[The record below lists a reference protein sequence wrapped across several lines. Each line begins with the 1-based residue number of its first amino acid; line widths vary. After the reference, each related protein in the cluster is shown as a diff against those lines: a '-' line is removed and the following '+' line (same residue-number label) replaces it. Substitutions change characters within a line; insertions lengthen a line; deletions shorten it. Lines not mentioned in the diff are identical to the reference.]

1 MPNLFVPLLGSLII
15 LAAAAPAQNPRA
27 PQRVDGTSPLSF
39 DPVIAT
45 DGDRSL
51 LAWVEASAVR
61 VARSDGRGE
70 SWSAPVRVD
79 SDSAMNWDDVAD
91 LAGGDGSKKEDDDI
105 PAEVQDKLLSDYE
118 RELIAE
124 KLKKGE
130 AAASSSSKEA
140 ATALSDEIAEMAL
153 KEEEE
158 SKREERN
165 SPESKGELSLY

>member
-1 MPNLFVPLLGSLII
+1 MTCPKPWSTLFQVSHKLFWTRYFFKVHLIEKQEQKRQA
-15 LAAAAPAQNPRA
+15 LRRRA
-27 PQRVDGTSPLSF
+27 EQ
-39 DPVIAT
+39 
-45 DGDRSL
+45 
-51 LAWVEASAVR
+51 
-61 VARSDGRGE
+61 
-70 SWSAPVRVD
+70 VRVD

>member
-1 MPNLFVPLLGSLII
+1 MFQVSHKLFWTRYFFKVHLIEKQEQKRQA
-15 LAAAAPAQNPRA
+15 LRRRA
-27 PQRVDGTSPLSF
+27 EQ
-39 DPVIAT
+39 
-45 DGDRSL
+45 
-51 LAWVEASAVR
+51 
-61 VARSDGRGE
+61 
-70 SWSAPVRVD
+70 VRVD